1 MKIISLAIFRARHT
15 SALTTAATPAQDAPV
30 MLCGAH
36 DLSSFGYFQRG
47 GLKEMTTFFGRTFVR
62 QTDPSFRK
70 TIRHQ
75 EYNCHVY
82 VASDQLSGVIFADEE
97 YPSRVAFT
105 LLNKVL
111 DDFRAAYPAG
121 NWRTAEADNSFPLPK
136 LDEFVAKYQDP
147 HNADPLMKIMKDLDE
162 TKVILH
168 KTIDSALE
176 RGQKLDELIDKS
188 NDLSAM
194 SKSFYKQSKDLN
206 KCSCVIL

>member
-1 MKIISLAIFRARHT
+1 MMMMMSLLLFIVFIICGHIIFQ
-15 SALTTAATPAQDAPV
+15 LTI
-30 MLCGAH
+30 
-36 DLSSFGYFQRG
+36 
-47 GLKEMTTFFGRTFVR
+47 FVFPL
-62 QTDPSFRK
+62 Q
-70 TIRHQ
+70 
-75 EYNCHVY
+75 
-82 VASDQLSGVIFADEE
+82 
-97 YPSRVAFT
+97 
-105 LLNKVL
+105 
-111 DDFRAAYPAG
+111 
-121 NWRTAEADNSFPLPK
+121 AEADNSFPLPK
-136 LDEFVAKYQDP
+136 LEEFVAKYQDP